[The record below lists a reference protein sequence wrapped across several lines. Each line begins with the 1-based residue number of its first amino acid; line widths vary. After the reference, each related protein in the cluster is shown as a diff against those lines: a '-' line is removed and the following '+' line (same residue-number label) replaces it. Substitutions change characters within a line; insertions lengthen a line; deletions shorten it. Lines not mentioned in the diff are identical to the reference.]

1 MQVKVTTRNAA
12 CEAIGYIRDAVAPL
26 PAPWGHRVVLDPSG
40 AVVPVVDGA
49 LLLSASWLP
58 AGYQGGQI
66 VVDGAGGT
74 VGANQEWTPSDTTET
89 PSPGVTTCRPTAAG
103 VVLSQGYGI
112 APTSPLLS
120 GEYAL
125 DDGTSVDVDRD
136 DQGDFTLYWP
146 PPGHP
151 KGWTVSLGS
160 APECSGFTPLSLD
173 TLLKIASGLH

>member
-1 MQVKVTTRNAA
+1 M
-12 CEAIGYIRDAVAPL
+12 
-26 PAPWGHRVVLDPSG
+26 HDPSG
-40 AVVPVVDGA
+40 ATVPVVDGA
-49 LLLSASWLP
+49 FLLRPSWLP
-58 AGYQGGQI
+58 DSYQGGGI
-66 VVDGAGGT
+66 RVGASEGG
-74 VGANQEWTPSDTTET
+74 GAIANQEWTPPDTTET

-112 APTSPLLS
+112 APTEQLLS

-160 APECSGFTPLSLD
+160 APQCSGFTPLSLD